1 MEFVKGLSAKQRKT
15 FSFSQQVYVK
25 AKDRLKSL
33 NDLASTQDWI
43 LDARHSNSEDNTV
56 IKENAGTSKY
66 LLVYTERLVLETA
79 DSFATFAKLIPVE
92 EPG

>member
-1 MEFVKGLSAKQRKT
+1 M
-15 FSFSQQVYVK
+15 K

-33 NDLASTQDWI
+33 NDLACTQDWI

-56 IKENAGTSKY
+56 IKENATSKY